1 MNKKGSITVFLSLIL
16 SLLLTL
22 VCSSIESVRMAAAR
36 TQILNGLDIGLYSLF
51 AQYDK
56 EILKEYDLFVLD
68 GSRGGDKLDMAA
80 VYDNLEAYMK
90 PVLRQNSQKLSIEQG
105 GFTGYRLL
113 TDDGGEVFYQ
123 QVTRYMQ
130 DTLGSQGV
138 QLLLQRM
145 KGREEQTR
153 EAEERGTQA
162 ESGNALESY
171 ESEMDNA
178 AKNSQAALE
187 EAQQNQEG
195 QPDSGTQGN
204 SGDFMDG
211 QEPVQVENPITI
223 IRRIRKM
230 GILELVL
237 PRGRGVSDNSVSKG
251 TLVSGRSIQQGMP
264 MYGESAKD
272 DSYTS
277 QVLFQ
282 QYLMDKLG
290 NYQKPASAGLRYQV
304 EYVLGGKDSDI
315 ENLKSVAGKLLLI
328 REGVNFACLMADSAK
343 RAQAQAL
350 ALAIA
355 SGFLIPPAATI
366 IEGALLLCWS
376 FAESV
381 LDVRELFD
389 GGKVAL
395 VKNAA
400 DWQLSLE
407 NLPHLLE
414 GLDSVRKSSDKGMTY
429 EDYMQV
435 LLLTAGRENKI
446 KRAMDMIELTIRTA
460 GGREGFCLDSCI
472 VAIEASVDVKANR
485 RKTFTAIRQYCY
497 D

>member
-1 MNKKGSITVFLSLIL
+1 MARRGSVTVFLALIL

-51 AQYDK
+51 GQYDK
-56 EILKEYDLFVLD
+56 EILKDYDLFVLD
-68 GSRGGDKLDMAA
+68 GSGGGDKLDMAA
-80 VYDNLEAYMK
+80 VYDNLESYMK
-90 PVLRQNSQKLSIEQG
+90 PILRQNSQKLSIEQG

-113 TDDGGEVFYQ
+113 TDDGGEVFYE

-145 KGREEQTR
+145 KGREEQTK
-153 EAEERGTQA
+153 EAEERGQQA

-171 ESEMDNA
+171 DTEMDSA
-178 AKNSQAALE
+178 AKNSQAAME
-187 EAQQNQEG
+187 EAQQNQNGET
-195 QPDSGTQGN
+195 SGGSPGN
-204 SGDFMDG
+204 GDNFTSAP
-211 QEPVQVENPITI
+211 EPVPVENPITI

-230 GILELVL
+230 GILELVI
-237 PRGRGVSDNSVSKG
+237 PRGKGVSDNSVSKG

-264 MYGESAKD
+264 MYGGGTKD

-290 NYQKPASAGLRYQV
+290 NYQKPAAAGLRYQV
-304 EYVLGGKDSDI
+304 EYVLGGKDDDI
-315 ENLKSVAGKLLLI
+315 GNLKSVANKLLLI
-328 REGVNFACLMADSAK
+328 REGVNFASLMADSAK

-395 VKNAA
+395 IKSAA

-407 NLPHLLE
+407 NLPRLLE

-429 EDYMQV
+429 EDYLQV

-446 KRAMDMIELTIRTA
+446 KRAMDMIELTIRTV
-460 GGREGFCLDSCI
+460 GGRAGFCLDSCI
-472 VAIEASVDVKANR
+472 VAIEASVDVKANK